1 MNAAADTTPA
11 DTTPAH
17 TTNAA
22 LFARAQAAI
31 PGGVNSP
38 VRAFRS
44 VGGTPRFLVSARGAY
59 VTDVEGREYVD
70 LVAGWGP
77 AILGHAD
84 PRVVEAVTDAASRGL
99 SFGSST
105 PAETELAELVE
116 RRVAPVEQLRLVS
129 TGTEA
134 TMSAIRLARGFTG
147 RDVLVKFSGHY
158 HGHSDGL
165 LAEAGSGLA
174 TFALPGS
181 AGVPADIAA
190 LTLVLPYNDLDAVR
204 AAFAEHGDRIAAVI
218 VEAAAANMGVVP
230 PLPGFNRALVDLAHA
245 NGALVISDEV
255 LTGFRV
261 SEAGW
266 WGVERGTEGEYT
278 PDLLTFGKV
287 IGGGMPVAA
296 LGGRADVMQYLAPVG
311 PVYQAGT
318 LSGNPVAVAAGVATL
333 RAADAAVYA
342 RLDAAAETISDAV
355 SAALAAEGVAHA
367 VQRAGNL
374 FSFVFGEDVA
384 SGVHDYAG
392 VQRQETWRYPAFF
405 HTMLDA
411 GVSLPPSVFEAWFV
425 TAAHDDDAIGR
436 IVDALPAAA
445 RAAASARP
453 A

>member
-1 MNAAADTTPA
+1 MTGVSA
-11 DTTPAH
+11 
-17 TTNAA
+17 TNAE

-44 VGGTPRFLVSARGAY
+44 VGGTPRFLVSAHGPY
-59 VTDVEGREYVD
+59 VTDAEGREYVD

-84 PRVVEAVTDAASRGL
+84 PRVIHAVTDAATRGL
-99 SFGSST
+99 SFGAST

-116 RRVAPVEQLRLVS
+116 QRVGPVEKLRLVS

-134 TMSAIRLARGFTG
+134 TMSAIRLARGFTR
-147 RDVLVKFSGHY
+147 RDVLVKFAGHY

-204 AAFAEHGDRIAAVI
+204 LAFDEHGDRIAAVI

-230 PLPGFNRALVDLAHA
+230 PAPGFNRSLVELAHEH
-245 NGALVISDEV
+245 GALVISDEV

-261 SEAGW
+261 SAAGW
-266 WGVERGTEGEYT
+266 WGLEAEHEASAYT
-278 PDLLTFGKV
+278 PDLMTFGKV

-296 LGGRADVMQYLAPVG
+296 LGGRADIMDHLAPLG

-342 RLDAAAETISDAV
+342 KLDAAAETISDAV
-355 SAALAAEGVAHA
+355 SDALASEGVAHR

-374 FSFVFGEDVA
+374 FSFVFGEDAA
-384 SGVHDYAG
+384 SDEVRDYAA
-392 VQRQETWRYPAFF
+392 VQRQEAWRYPPFF
-405 HTMLDA
+405 HAMLDA

-425 TAAHDDDAIGR
+425 TAAHDDAAIGR
-436 IVDALPAAA
+436 ILDALPAAA
-445 RAAASARP
+445 RAAASASP
-453 A
+453 V